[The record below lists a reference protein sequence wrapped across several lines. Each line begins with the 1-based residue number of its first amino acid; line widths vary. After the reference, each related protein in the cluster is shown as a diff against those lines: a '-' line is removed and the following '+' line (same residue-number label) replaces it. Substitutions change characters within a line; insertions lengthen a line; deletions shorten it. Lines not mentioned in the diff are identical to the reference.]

1 MALLVALAAAF
12 FAADLAAWHTGI
24 HMTKLGNATLFGNI
38 SSFAFAAWGLWIVRS
53 WPSPLQA
60 SALAL
65 AAVGAGLLMLG
76 SAELSLRN
84 VHGDLL
90 ALTAGLL
97 YTGYLISVERARG
110 ALGALPLLFF
120 ASLFGAAMLLPASLA
135 LGEQVAPDDW
145 TFVIIL
151 ALSSQVLGQGL
162 LVYALGHV
170 PPLIVGLALLTQPAI
185 SAVVGWLVYRRDPHP
200 ARLGRRNRHRR
211 CAGAGPAA
219 RQGLAPPSAGRHLGA
234 MDEPSP
240 LELLRRRLALAVGEN
255 AVFDGW
261 TRAAVDAAAGPARH
275 RSRAGAAGDAQ
286 ERRPAWSTPTSRA
299 STASSS
305 SGCRP
310 TSSAA
315 LKIRERIRTLVWTP
329 AGDHGSGAR
338 GGAARDRDIGDA
350 AERAAGA
357 RASAGARPT

>member
-1 MALLVALAAAF
+1 MRFPGVKTTLLVAAAAAF

-60 SALAL
+60 AALAL
-65 AAVGAGLLMLG
+65 AAIGAALLMVG

-110 ALGALPLLFF
+110 TVGAMPLLFL
-120 ASLFGAAMLLPASLA
+120 ASLFGAAMLLPVSLA
-135 LGEQVAPDDW
+135 LGEQVAPADW
-145 TFVIIL
+145 TYVIIL

-185 SAVVGWLVYRRDPHP
+185 SALVGWFVYREALTPLDW
-200 ARLGRRNRHRR
+200 
-211 CAGAGPAA
+211 AGAIAIGVALVLV
-219 RQGLAPPSAGRHLGA
+219 RLREQGLRAPAPEA
-234 MDEPSP
+234 
-240 LELLRRRLALAVGEN
+240 
-255 AVFDGW
+255 
-261 TRAAVDAAAGPARH
+261 T
-275 RSRAGAAGDAQ
+275 
-286 ERRPAWSTPTSRA
+286 
-299 STASSS
+299 
-305 SGCRP
+305 
-310 TSSAA
+310 
-315 LKIRERIRTLVWTP
+315 
-329 AGDHGSGAR
+329 
-338 GGAARDRDIGDA
+338 
-350 AERAAGA
+350 
-357 RASAGARPT
+357 